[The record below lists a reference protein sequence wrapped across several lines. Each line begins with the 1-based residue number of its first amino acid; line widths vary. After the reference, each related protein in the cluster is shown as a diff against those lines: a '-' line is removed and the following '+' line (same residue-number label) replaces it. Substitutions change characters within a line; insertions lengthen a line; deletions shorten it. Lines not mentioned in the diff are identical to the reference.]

1 MNLNT
6 EKSRIRK
13 EVAIKWLAVD
23 ERKILDWIQIALT
36 KISNLKE
43 FLAVKTVLVYA
54 PQPEREIDFVADLMK
69 KFPEKIYAF
78 PQVVNDTKID
88 FFVVKKYKD
97 LIEQKFGILAPP
109 PNSPRIK
116 EKPTFA
122 FIPAV
127 ACDKS
132 ENRLGR
138 GGGFYDRYLEKQ
150 FHLYK
155 VCVLPSFA
163 NYQKLPTEKWDQK
176 INQTIFV

>member
-1 MNLNT
+1 MNESQ
-6 EKSRIRK
+6 EKFKIRK
-13 EVAIKWLAVD
+13 EVAEKWLSVKKK
-23 ERKILDWIQIALT
+23 ETSVWVINALE

-69 KFPEKIYAF
+69 EFPEKIYAF

-88 FFVVKKYKD
+88 FFVVKKYED
-97 LIEQKFGILAPP
+97 LIERKFGILAPP

-163 NYQKLPTEKWDQK
+163 NYQKHPRRKMGSK
-176 INQTIFV
+176 SG